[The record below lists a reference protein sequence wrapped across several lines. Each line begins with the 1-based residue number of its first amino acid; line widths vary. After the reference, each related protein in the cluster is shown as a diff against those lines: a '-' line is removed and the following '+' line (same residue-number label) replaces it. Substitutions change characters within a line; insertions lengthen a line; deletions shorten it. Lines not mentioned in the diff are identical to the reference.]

1 MKIRA
6 FILAAGFGTRLKP
19 ITENIPKPLVPILG
33 RPLLER
39 IIRNLNRAG
48 IFEIAL
54 NVHHLGE
61 KILKFLELSPS
72 GENIQVFYEKEI
84 LGTGG
89 ALKNAE
95 SFLKESPFLVHNGDI
110 FTDFPLRELVRFHL
124 QERPLATLL
133 ILDNPRENRLFLDEE
148 GNLLGVEGFLEPERA
163 FKRAG
168 FAGIALYE
176 PDFLNFLNRGFSS
189 VVPSWVKALKAGFAI
204 KTLSL
209 SGLWVDCGSPE
220 GYFKAVKNLL
230 KKSGET
236 AYFHPEA
243 RADDL
248 EFQGFISV
256 ETEASFER
264 GSFLKDLIVLAE
276 KRRISG
282 AYEGGI
288 LFEDKFI
295 PVKEA
300 LPEELEEIGS
310 GGSDR
315 RFFRLS
321 KGNVLMKE
329 SNPSEDFER
338 AYHYG
343 LFLRKRGL
351 SVPEIRGVDF
361 ERGELLFED
370 LGDVSFYTWLKARK
384 DPSRVLE
391 MYKKVLEVM
400 VRLHTLTLEEGLTLR
415 VFDFEHFRWETRYFQ
430 EKFLE
435 FFCGIRAEK
444 ELYAEFEKLAGIC
457 DGFPKNLIHR
467 DFQSQNV
474 MIKEG
479 KPYLIDYQG
488 ARLGPP
494 GYDVA
499 SLLWDPYFK
508 LEDNLRGS
516 LIAYYIKKR
525 KEIEEAFEERLFLE
539 SLEYLRIQRHLQAL
553 SAYVNLSCFKG
564 KGHFLKFI
572 PQALAYLEEEVEESE
587 FPHLRETLYKCKERL
602 LKKGFYEESQGFS

>member
-19 ITENIPKPLVPILG
+19 ITEKIPKPLVPILG

-39 IIRNLNRAG
+39 IIKNLRRAG

-54 NVHHLGE
+54 NVHHLGD
-61 KILKFLELSPS
+61 KIREFLELSPS
-72 GENIQVFYEKEI
+72 GGKVQVFYEREI

-89 ALKNAE
+89 GLKNAE
-95 SFLKESPFLVHNGDI
+95 SFLRDSPFLVHNGDI
-110 FTDFPLRELVRFHL
+110 LTDFSLEALARFHF
-124 QERPLATLL
+124 QERPLGTLL
-133 ILDNPRENRLFLDEE
+133 VLDNPGENRLFLDEE
-148 GNLLGVEGFLEPERA
+148 GNLLGVEGYLEPEKA

-176 PDFLNFLNRGFSS
+176 PAFLNFLKQGFSS
-189 VVPSWVKALKAGFAI
+189 VVPSWIEALKAGFAI

-209 SGLWVDCGSPE
+209 SGIWFDCGSPE
-220 GYFKAVKNLL
+220 GYFKAVKTLL

-256 ETEASFER
+256 ETETYFER

-276 KRRISG
+276 KKSISG
-282 AYEGGI
+282 GYEGGI
-288 LFEDKFI
+288 LFEEEFI

-300 LPEELEEIGS
+300 LPKGYEEIGS

-315 RFFRLS
+315 RFFRLYN
-321 KGNVLMKE
+321 GNVLMKE
-329 SNPSEDFER
+329 ADPSEDFGR

-343 LFLRKRGL
+343 LFLRERGINI
-351 SVPEIRGVDF
+351 PEIRGVDF

-370 LGDVSFYTWLKARK
+370 LGDVSLYTWLKARK
-384 DPSRVLE
+384 DSSNILE
-391 MYKKVLEVM
+391 MYKKVIEVM
-400 VRLHTLTLEEGLTLR
+400 VRLHTLIPEEGLTLR
-415 VFDFEHFRWETRYFQ
+415 VFDLEHFRWETRYFQ

-444 ELYAEFEKLAGIC
+444 ELEAEFEKLAGIC

-516 LIAYYIKKR
+516 LVVHYIKKR
-525 KEIEEAFEERLFLE
+525 KETDKAFEEKIFLE

-564 KGHFLKFI
+564 KDHFLKFI
-572 PQALAYLEEEVEESE
+572 PQAFSYLEEEVEESK
-587 FPHLRETLYKCKERL
+587 FPHLRETLFKCKERL
-602 LKKGFYEESQGFS
+602 LKKGFL